1 MRAHH
6 WLAVAL
12 FLLLLVLISSIT
24 FADGVTISAEPQ
36 EPGGSIVLPM
46 APGETT
52 ATLSLYL
59 RNTTTATL
67 ENLDL
72 FAYLEDDRGQ
82 ALPGVGLNFL
92 DPTNDQPLE
101 GFALAAESRR
111 PVHLQVENLAAF
123 GTFTGTISLQQTV
136 SPTTETTFQVLANF
150 RLDKPGQP
158 KIAVQGADAEGN
170 ISHTASTS
178 ETDLHLELLE
188 ENGQVGVDDLVV
200 SLSPAPGRSD
210 GAPGRPAAALTWPS
224 EGVTVTEGP
233 LSLPAHGRRT
243 LTLHATLPEVT
254 TYRGTL
260 DLQYGDQLE
269 RYTLLITRAAPG
281 AVTARPAQDDGTVA
295 LVVRSASFSRTV
307 TLELP
312 QGQPAVQDLLIS
324 LVGLRREDG
333 GSMAKDAAL
342 DCSLCDG
349 QAHTLEAARPLE
361 ITLTGRGLET
371 GTYLAGLL
379 LSHANGPQT
388 IPLRITR
395 SALAANLEL
404 AQPETGDGMTWLWF
418 GGATVDVK
426 AVVTEKEGR
435 ATQIDYPT
443 IELVSRQDQKG
454 RTVSVISETYQ
465 LYRQEDSGELV
476 SVSSTE
482 ALETVDLLAQ
492 QQATFVYRYNL
503 DKAGTYSGKIRVL
516 GPDSTAVEK
525 TFTITVKDA
534 WLYAFLTILL
544 GVTLSFLLRWW
555 RRAGRVR
562 NLRAA
567 RIAELEIVIQG
578 LREEAPEDPV
588 WIYLS
593 NELRKLQMKNR
604 IEEAVTDADVNTALE
619 RLGKRQEI
627 YQDAL
632 AAREQIGRLLQ
643 SYPAEGDLAKN
654 KHDYEKQAQDLF
666 ETIQRQLR
674 QEDDAGLGN
683 NEAPAT
689 RDSLQ
694 DKRNEIEIATVKDP
708 AVQLQAQ
715 VKALVAEVEADR
727 LSDDLKA
734 KANIL
739 KAEVDKIVTDV
750 DAKGADIKALAK
762 KLNARI
768 GEYADLR
775 LDQLDELLRRLDAQ
789 QDAASQV
796 TNWGLVDER
805 QATARKHYDRA
816 RNQATAA
823 GKLDEWEQGRH
834 YYLGAAI
841 EFLSILIAQPPPGIV
856 PDEWKLLLAGVPDL
870 QPNLKEAEA
879 AWKLA
884 SPEAE
889 EAHRLAEEAYGR
901 AREEYLKLLVEVLRK
916 RIAATHKLVG
926 SMPGFVEPTEWPE
939 ILEGSLAPRLIELDK
954 AKDALPTADAKPDER
969 RTKYQD
975 ARQKYLSA
983 QVQALEAGHAAM
995 NKYYEEHKT
1004 EGNHPQANLWTTT
1017 IPAELAKMA
1026 ATIAAAKAKQEEF
1039 NAGETEEALLEAEK
1053 AARDAEGQYADSL
1066 EACAATGARAFGP
1079 AAAAPIALVLG
1090 LASAAA
1096 SIPAALAGGLSVPS
1110 KEAFE
1115 ESKRRAYR
1123 PKPPGHYFRRI
1134 LRNDFI
1140 AALIALTIASIS
1152 GLLALWVGQAAFG
1165 GVLYIS
1171 AFLWGFGFSEA
1182 TTAAADVLTQLG
1194 VEKS

>member
-12 FLLLLVLISSIT
+12 FLLLLALISSIAL
-24 FADGVTISAEPQ
+24 ADGVTISDEPRATAPASAEAAQPL
-36 EPGGSIVLPM
+36 VLEM

-52 ATLSLYL
+52 ATFSLYL
-59 RNTTTATL
+59 RNTTTSTL

-72 FAYLEDDRGQ
+72 FAYLENARGQ
-82 ALPGVGLNFL
+82 TLPGVGLQFL
-92 DPTNDQPLE
+92 NPTDDQPLDD
-101 GFALAAESRR
+101 FSLAAEGQRHVR
-111 PVHLQVENLAAF
+111 LQVENLTAF
-123 GTFTGTISLQQTV
+123 GTFTGTISLQQTRTI
-136 SPTTETTFQVLANF
+136 SPTTETTLQVLATF

-178 ETDLHLELLE
+178 EADLHLELLE
-188 ENGQVGVDDLVV
+188 ENGQVGVDDLVI
-200 SLSPAPGRSD
+200 SLSAEAARSD
-210 GAPGRPAAALTWPS
+210 GAAAAPGVPQAAALTWSS
-224 EGVTVTEGP
+224 EGATEGP

-295 LVVRSASFSRTV
+295 LSVPGTSFNRTV

-312 QGQPAVQDLLIS
+312 QGQPAVQDLVVS
-324 LVGLRREDG
+324 LVDLEREDG
-333 GSMAKDAAL
+333 PMAPTTTL

-349 QAHTLEAARPLE
+349 QAHLLEAARPLK
-361 ITLTGRGLET
+361 IAITGRGLEP

-379 LSHANGPQT
+379 LSQANGPQT

-395 SALAANLEL
+395 SALAANLDL
-404 AQPETGDGMTWLWF
+404 AQPETGDGINRLWF

-426 AVVTEKEGR
+426 AIVTEKEGR
-435 ATQIDYPT
+435 ATQIYYPT

-454 RTVSVISETYQ
+454 RTYSVSGEKIE
-465 LYRQEDSGELV
+465 RQEASGKWV
-476 SVSSTE
+476 SVSPANT
-482 ALETVDLLAQ
+482 LETVDLPGQ
-492 QQATFVYRYNL
+492 QQATFVYRVRNL
-503 DKAGTYSGKIRVL
+503 NKAGTYSGKIRVL

-544 GVTLSFLLRWW
+544 GVTLSFLLRQW
-555 RRAGRVR
+555 RRAGRAR

-567 RIAELEIVIQG
+567 DIARLEIVIQG
-578 LREEAPEDPV
+578 QRDEAPGDAV

-593 NELRKLQMKNR
+593 DALQWLQKQNR
-604 IEEAVTDADVNTALE
+604 IEGAMTEAEVDTALE
-619 RLGKRQEI
+619 RLGQRQEI

-643 SYPAEGDLAKN
+643 GYPTEGDLAKN
-654 KHDYEKQAQDLF
+654 KHRYEKEAKKLF
-666 ETIQRQLR
+666 EDLQEQLC
-674 QEDDAGLGN
+674 QEDSAGLGN

-694 DKRNEIEIATVKDP
+694 AKRDEIEVATVKDP
-708 AVQLQAQ
+708 AKQLQEQ

-727 LSDDLKA
+727 LSDGLKV
-734 KANIL
+734 KANTL
-739 KAEVDKIVTDV
+739 RAEVDKIVTAVDV
-750 DAKGADIKALAK
+750 KDPDIKALAK
-762 KLNARI
+762 ELDTQIDK
-768 GEYADLR
+768 YADLR

-796 TNWGLVDER
+796 TDWGAVDER

-834 YYLGAAI
+834 HYLGAAI
-841 EFLSILIAQPPPGIV
+841 AFLSILVAQPSPGIK
-856 PDEWKLLLAGVPDL
+856 PDEWELLLADVPDL
-870 QPNLKEAEA
+870 QPNLREADV

-884 SPEAE
+884 SP
-889 EAHRLAEEAYGR
+889 LAEAVYGR

-916 RIAATHKLVG
+916 RIAATRQLVG
-926 SMPGFVEPTEWPE
+926 QMPGFVEPDDWPD
-939 ILEGSLAPRLIELDK
+939 IEGNLKPSLAELDK
-954 AKDALPTADAKPDER
+954 VKDALPAADAKPDER
-969 RTKYQD
+969 RTGYQD
-975 ARQKYLSA
+975 ARQKYLLA
-983 QVQALEAGHAAM
+983 QVQALEAGHTAM
-995 NKYYEEHKT
+995 NAYYEKHKDEH
-1004 EGNHPQANLWTTT
+1004 ENEPLWATTK
-1017 IPAELAKMA
+1017 AELPKIVTA
-1026 ATIAAAKAKQEEF
+1026 IAAAKAAKDRF
-1039 NAGETEEALLEAEK
+1039 NAGGTEEALLEAEK
-1053 AARDAEGQYADSL
+1053 AARQAEGQYADSL
-1066 EACAATGARAFGP
+1066 EACAASGARDFGP
-1079 AAAAPIALVLG
+1079 AVAAPIALVLG

-1110 KEAFE
+1110 REAFE
-1115 ESKRRAYR
+1115 EKKRRAYR
-1123 PKPPGHYFRRI
+1123 PKPPGYYFGRI
-1134 LRNDFI
+1134 LRND
-1140 AALIALTIASIS
+1140 LIASLVALAVASIS
-1152 GLLALWVGQAAFG
+1152 GLLALWAGETAFG

-1182 TTAAADVLTQLG
+1182 TTAAADVLTHLG
-1194 VEKS
+1194 VEKP